1 VTETYFRDEGEAW
14 DAFKLADGTPIV
26 QIREKTWMD
35 SLTDKDDMPEGDA
48 ISGATDAGD
57 LDRLMDAYEML
68 RAMGM
73 ANMTYEDWLRGQGV
87 VLARWHQQH
96 ESVDARL
103 FPDHQPIEQRLAEYF
118 GYDLKKIDAE
128 QRQMLE
134 EIRNGADATST
145 ATLVE

>member
-1 VTETYFRDEGEAW
+1 
-14 DAFKLADGTPIV
+14 
-26 QIREKTWMD
+26 
-35 SLTDKDDMPEGDA
+35 MPEYPECEKRTAVYDEYIIIA
-48 ISGATDAGD
+48 EF
-57 LDRLMDAYEML
+57 M
-68 RAMGM
+68 
-73 ANMTYEDWLRGQGV
+73 DWLRGQGV